1 MGRSAIRVTNNLH
14 EIFKIT
20 LIMLGLSMI
29 SSAQTSKMGNPE
41 IAFQYLTEDSVLLD
55 IYEAYDSEG
64 QLAGYHAHVTTP
76 VCNTGLCYEA
86 ELDFYWDVL
95 GNFSDFE
102 ILQDKPLTKLDHVP
116 FEDSDYEKLKAILL
130 TKSPTFIHLRR
141 DELVVKPF
149 DTDPQDVDAVGGAT
163 LKHIEKDM
171 VEGAIYTCYTLWHI
185 ANGDIN
191 FQMQEHTIQNLDEGL
206 LAKLL
211 NSDDVE
217 AHYFAVENMDPAYFE
232 VFIDQIAEAC
242 KSYGQYFTDRTYTRL
257 PDHLDL
263 RLRDLLEAGK

>member
-1 MGRSAIRVTNNLH
+1 MCPIPNRRKMLLH
-14 EIFKIT
+14 KVCET
-20 LIMLGLSMI
+20 VLIVSVLLHVSI
-29 SSAQTSKMGNPE
+29 ALAGNSEPQ

-55 IYEAYDSEG
+55 IYETYDSQG
-64 QLAGYHAHVTTP
+64 LLDGYSAHVTTP

-95 GNFSDFE
+95 GNFRNFE
-102 ILQDKPLTKLDHVP
+102 ILPDKPLTKLDHVP

-130 TKSPTFIHLRR
+130 TKSPSFIHLRR
-141 DELVVKPF
+141 DELVVTPF

-185 ANGDIN
+185 ANGDIS
-191 FQMQEHTIQNLDEGL
+191 FQMQEHTIQNLEKDL
-206 LAKLL
+206 LAKMLD
-211 NSDDVE
+211 SDNVE
-217 AHYFAVENMDPAYFE
+217 AHYFAVENMDSEYFE
-232 VFIDQIAEAC
+232 VFITQIARAC
-242 KSYGQYFTDRTYTRL
+242 KSYGQYFTERIYSRF